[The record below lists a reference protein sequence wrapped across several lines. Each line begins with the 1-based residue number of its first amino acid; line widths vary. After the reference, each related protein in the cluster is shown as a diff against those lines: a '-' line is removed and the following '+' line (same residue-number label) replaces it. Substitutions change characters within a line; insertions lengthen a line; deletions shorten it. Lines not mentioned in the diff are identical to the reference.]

1 MATASPFQPPVLSSR
16 RMGQNDVGSRALAA
30 MMPCTW
36 LLRAGLAA
44 SFLGAG
50 CAVFESPS
58 RDYVSNEGVLEA
70 IQQAGGYSVDPSLF
84 HLVEA
89 NVREDSMSFQYR
101 GVQYV
106 GDHAWVVRFSEK
118 STEQDPIALADV
130 YSLLP
135 LIKEGRTGFRTDG
148 EGEAPVGDSVARFV
162 RYRFDSPVRDEMG
175 DALPAR
181 GIVAV
186 LRVASPG
193 GNVIYQVKLD
203 NHGDRETLVW
213 GDLAPFV
220 SAARAD

>member
-1 MATASPFQPPVLSSR
+1 ME
-16 RMGQNDVGSRALAA
+16 QNDSALEPPAS
-30 MMPCTW
+30 MMPGKR

-44 SFLGAG
+44 SFFTAG

-58 RDYVSNEGVLEA
+58 RDYVSNERVLEA
-70 IQQAGGYSVDPSLF
+70 IQLASGHSVDPSLF
-84 HLVEA
+84 RLVEA
-89 NVREDSMSFQYR
+89 NVREDSVSFQYQ
-101 GVQYV
+101 GVRYV

-148 EGEAPVGDSVARFV
+148 EGEATVGDSVARFV

-175 DALPAR
+175 NAIPGR

-186 LRVASPG
+186 LRVSSRG
-193 GNVIYQVKLD
+193 GDVIYQVKLD
-203 NHGDRETLVW
+203 NHGDRDTLEW

-220 SAARAD
+220 SAARGD